1 MADDTGRNGT
11 GDADRAPPHNLEAE
25 AAVLGLALM
34 SPATAEALCGQLA
47 AADFHLPRHRAVFEA
62 MHAAAIDGAAVD
74 PVTVW
79 DALLRLGLADVA
91 GGAGFSAALML
102 TVPTAPEATA
112 YVGILKRLTVQ
123 RREHEA
129 AQLIASAAHGGGDGE
144 LVRVMREQ
152 LAALEVRRPL
162 VGRRLGASYGAPA
175 DREWIIDGWLPV
187 GTVTLLHGRGGAGK
201 SALALM
207 LACAIAGD
215 GTHWP
220 DGEHGL
226 RVTGERSPVVLATFE
241 DSADEFER
249 RRLALA
255 RRKYLPAT
263 EDRIGDRVHALD
275 LADRGPLWSLDR
287 FGPVDDADASGL
299 DSLAAYASEHAARL
313 VVIDPLYAAFGGSE
327 IDRSHVGAFLTRL
340 RRVAAEL
347 RAAILIVSHPAKGSA
362 GANRELAGED
372 PSGSST
378 WRDGVRAAWRLAP
391 ESMPGNNGD
400 GEKVDALTLTK
411 SNYGRAHPAVEPVFL
426 ESPDWPLYRALNPR
440 VAPAS
445 SGRAGANGDAADAGD
460 DAAMLGVGGI

>member
-1 MADDTGRNGT
+1 MDDTQRHD
-11 GDADRAPPHNLEAE
+11 GDTPEPPHNLEAE

-62 MHAAAIDGAAVD
+62 MHAVVSDGAAVD
-74 PVTVW
+74 SVTVW
-79 DALLRLGLADVA
+79 DALVRLGLADVA

-102 TVPTAPEATA
+102 TVPTAPEAPG

-123 RREHEA
+123 RSEHEVG
-129 AQLIASAAHGGGDGE
+129 QRVASAAYAGDGE
-144 LVRVMREQ
+144 LARVMREE
-152 LAALEVRRPL
+152 LAGLEVRRPL
-162 VGRRLGASYGAPA
+162 EGRRLGASYGAPA

-187 GTVTLLHGRGGAGK
+187 GTVTLMHGRGGAGK

-226 RVTGERSPVVLATFE
+226 RVTGERSPVLLTTYE
-241 DSADEFER
+241 DGSDEFER

-263 EDRIGDRVHALD
+263 EDRIGDRVHVVD
-275 LADRGPLWSLDR
+275 LAERGPLWSLDR
-287 FGPVDDADASGL
+287 FGPVGSADASGL
-299 DSLAAYASEHAARL
+299 DALAAYASEHAVKL
-313 VVIDPLYAAFGGSE
+313 VVIDPLYSAFGGSE

-362 GANRELAGED
+362 GTNREQSGED

-378 WRDGVRAAWRLAP
+378 WSDGVRAVWRLAS
-391 ESMPGNNGD
+391 ETMPGTD

-411 SNYGRAHPAVEPVFL
+411 SNYGAAGARVFL
-426 ESPDWPLYRALNPR
+426 ESPSWPLYRALDPY
-440 VAPAS
+440 VKH
-445 SGRAGANGDAADAGD
+445 DD
-460 DAAMLGVGGI
+460 DAASKSPTNVKGKASSNGATGGDGDELIGIGGV